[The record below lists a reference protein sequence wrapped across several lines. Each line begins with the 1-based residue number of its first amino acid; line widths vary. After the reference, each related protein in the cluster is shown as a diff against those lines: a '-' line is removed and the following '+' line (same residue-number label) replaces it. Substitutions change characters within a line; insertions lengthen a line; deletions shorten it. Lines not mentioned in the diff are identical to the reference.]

1 MERTLVLLKPDAL
14 QRGLAGRIITRLEDR
29 GLKLVGMKL
38 LQMDQAMANRHYKA
52 HVDKPFFAG
61 LAAFMTSRP
70 IVVLAVEGR
79 NAVDVVRRTIG
90 PTDPQQ
96 AAPGTVRG
104 DFAIDIGRN
113 LIHGSDSPESATRE
127 LAVFFN
133 DGELLSY
140 NRETDPWIMETL

>member
-1 MERTLVLLKPDAL
+1 MERTLVLLKPDTL

-38 LQMDQAMANRHYKA
+38 LQMDQAMANRHYEA

-70 IVVLAVEGR
+70 IVALAVEGR

-96 AAPGTVRG
+96 AAPGTARG

-113 LIHGSDSPESATRE
+113 LIHGSDSLESAARE

-140 NRETDPWIMETL
+140 DRETDAWITES